1 MHLGPPPILLIKIKN
16 DTKLDKDCIKNK
28 VHRDTMSEKS
38 DIYEFKMALFENG
51 ETEELLLSIH
61 KFQTTLE
68 ASGTLSDGT
77 KIQYLRMLVHGE
89 ALNQLD
95 MLSVGV
101 GIATTEHLILILLGL
116 GTYFFTVIAMSKQ
129 KCVMRCGMRNSH

>member
-1 MHLGPPPILLIKIKN
+1 
-16 DTKLDKDCIKNK
+16 
-28 VHRDTMSEKS
+28 
-38 DIYEFKMALFENG
+38 MALFENG

-68 ASGTLSDGT
+68 APGTLDDGA
-77 KIQYLRMLVHGE
+77 KIQYLCMIVHGE
-89 ALNQLD
+89 ALNKLD

-101 GIATTEHLILILLGL
+101 GIATTEHLNLIILGL

-129 KCVMRCGMRNSH
+129 KCVMRHGMMNPH